1 MAKDSL
7 IEWCRHTF
15 NGWIGCT
22 ALSPACDHCYAQALA
37 ERFKWAKWGAA
48 EPRHRTSEATWRQPL
63 AWNRAAQQAG
73 ERHRVFANSLS
84 DVADAEV
91 PIEWFVDLMELIG
104 QTPHLDWML
113 LTKRPKVLQAR
124 LEDPASRAA
133 YLHGRRKA
141 GMPSL
146 DSWRFPNIW
155 VGTTAEDQKMADLR
169 IPQLLAID
177 AVCHFVSGEPLLGPL
192 DIARWLYPTHWHW
205 DAKYKTPEEALAAG
219 AYAERKPQGLV
230 SARAR
235 FLKLVIAGGE
245 SGQGARP
252 ILLDAARS
260 LRDQC
265 AAARTAFFFK
275 QWGEYLPV
283 GQVLP
288 GFGKI
293 LGGTAAKPGRM
304 KLHYAG
310 APKHP
315 PTHAFAEHGV
325 KALSTAD
332 GRLTF
337 RVGKKAAGRLLDGR
351 EHNAM
356 PEVKP

>member
-22 ALSPACDHCYAQALA
+22 ALSPACDHCYAKALA
-37 ERFKWAKWGAA
+37 ERFKWAKWGAGQ
-48 EPRHRTSEATWRQPL
+48 PRHRTSEATWRQPL
-63 AWNRAAQQAG
+63 AWNRAAQLAG

-91 PIEWFVDLMELIG
+91 PMEWFVDLMELIG

-113 LTKRPKVLQAR
+113 LTKRPKVLKER
-124 LEDPASRAA
+124 LEDPACRAA
-133 YLHGRRKA
+133 YLHGRRAA
-141 GMPSL
+141 GMKDSL
-146 DSWRFPNIW
+146 TSWRFPNIW

-177 AVCHFVSGEPLLGPL
+177 AVIHFVSCEPVLGPVDL
-192 DIARWLYPTHWHW
+192 SKFLLIIAR
-205 DAKYKTPEEALAAG
+205 K
-219 AYAERKPQGLV
+219 
-230 SARAR
+230 SASVGITRWPMAPLEILR
-235 FLKLVIAGGE
+235 QPLRLVIAGGE
-245 SGQGARP
+245 SGHSARP
-252 ILLDAARS
+252 MLVDAARS

-265 AAARTAFFFK
+265 AASGTAFFFK

-283 GQVLP
+283 GQSLP
-288 GFGKI
+288 GFGKV
-293 LGGTAAKPGRM
+293 LGGTAVKPGRM

-315 PTHAFAEHGV
+315 PTHAFAERGV
-325 KALSTAD
+325 EAISAAD

-356 PEVKP
+356 PEVRP